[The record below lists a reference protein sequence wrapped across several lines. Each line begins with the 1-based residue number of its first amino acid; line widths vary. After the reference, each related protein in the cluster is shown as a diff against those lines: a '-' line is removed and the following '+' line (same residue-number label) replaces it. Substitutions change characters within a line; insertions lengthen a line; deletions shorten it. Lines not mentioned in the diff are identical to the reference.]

1 MAKKKKRDLA
11 KDLAEYEKSRLQSG
25 LNNLNKSLNSAEE
38 KISEVEESLYKKA
51 VGCTVTETTKK
62 ISNGRVHTETKIKQV
77 QPDQRS
83 IEYFLNNR
91 AAKKW
96 SSTPKSDDDEAL
108 TKLDE
113 ILKGVKENAAD
124 GKAE

>member
-25 LNNLNKSLNSAEE
+25 LNNLNKSLNSDEE

-62 ISNGRVHTETKIKQV
+62 ISNGRVHTETKVKQV
-77 QPDQRS
+77 QPDQRA

-91 AAKKW
+91 ASDKW
-96 SSTPKSDDDEAL
+96 KSNPTNE
-108 TKLDE
+108 E
-113 ILKGVKENAAD
+113 SGND
-124 GKAE
+124 GKIAELLEGLKDDIHE

>member
-1 MAKKKKRDLA
+1 MPKQRKKRLA
-11 KDLAEYEKSRLQSG
+11 SDIAEYEKKRLQSG
-25 LNNLNKSLNSAEE
+25 LNSPDKNLNSTERRV
-38 KISEVEESLYKKA
+38 SEVEESLYKKA

-91 AAKKW
+91 ASDKW
-96 SSTPKSDDDEAL
+96 KSNP
-108 TKLDE
+108 
-113 ILKGVKENAAD
+113 GGGENGND
-124 GKAE
+124 GKLAELMEGLKEK

>member
-25 LNNLNKSLNSAEE
+25 LNNLNKSLNSDEE

-77 QPDQRS
+77 QPDQRA

-91 AAKKW
+91 ASDKW
-96 SSTPKSDDDEAL
+96 KSNPTNE
-108 TKLDE
+108 E
-113 ILKGVKENAAD
+113 SGND
-124 GKAE
+124 GKIAELLEGLKDDIHE

>member
-1 MAKKKKRDLA
+1 MAKSRKKCIA
-11 KDLAEYEKSRLQSG
+11 KDIAEYEKKRSQCD
-25 LNNLNKSLNSAEE
+25 LNSGADSPE
-38 KISEVEESLYKKA
+38 KQISEVEKSLYKKA
-51 VGCTVTETTKK
+51 VGGTVTETTKK

-91 AAKKW
+91 ASKKW

-124 GKAE
+124 GKAK

>member
-1 MAKKKKRDLA
+1 MPKGRKKRIA
-11 KDLAEYEKSRLQSG
+11 KDIAEYEKKRSQSD
-25 LNNLNKSLNSAEE
+25 LNSVADNPE
-38 KISEVEESLYKKA
+38 KQISEVEKSLYKKA
-51 VGCTVTETTKK
+51 VGGTVTETTKK

-91 AAKKW
+91 ASKKW

>member
-1 MAKKKKRDLA
+1 MPKGRKKRIA
-11 KDLAEYEKSRLQSG
+11 KDIAEYEKKRSQSD
-25 LNNLNKSLNSAEE
+25 LNSAADSPE
-38 KISEVEESLYKKA
+38 KQISEVEKSLYKKA
-51 VGCTVTETTKK
+51 VGGTVTETTKK

-91 AAKKW
+91 ASKKW

>member
-1 MAKKKKRDLA
+1 MPKGRKKRIA
-11 KDLAEYEKSRLQSG
+11 KDIAEYEKKRSQSD
-25 LNNLNKSLNSAEE
+25 LNSAADNPE
-38 KISEVEESLYKKA
+38 KQISEVEKSLYKKA
-51 VGCTVTETTKK
+51 VGGTVTETTKK

-91 AAKKW
+91 ASKKW

>member
-25 LNNLNKSLNSAEE
+25 LNNLNKSLNSDEE

-51 VGCTVTETTKK
+51 VGGTVTETVKK
-62 ISNGRVHTETKIKQV
+62 ISNGRVHTETKVKQV
-77 QPDQRS
+77 QPDQRA

-91 AAKKW
+91 ASDKW
-96 SSTPKSDDDEAL
+96 KSNPAGAES
-108 TKLDE
+108 
-113 ILKGVKENAAD
+113 GND
-124 GKAE
+124 GKIAELLEGLKDDIHE

>member
-1 MAKKKKRDLA
+1 MAKKKKRNIA
-11 KDLAEYEKSRLQSG
+11 KDLAEYEKSRLQSD
-25 LNNLNKSLNSAEE
+25 LNSEADSPE
-38 KISEVEESLYKKA
+38 KQISEVEKSLYKKA
-51 VGCTVTETTKK
+51 VGGTVTETTKK

-91 AAKKW
+91 ASKKW

-124 GKAE
+124 GKAK

>member
-1 MAKKKKRDLA
+1 MAKKKKRDLV

-62 ISNGRVHTETKIKQV
+62 ISSGRVHTETKIKQV
-77 QPDQRS
+77 QPDQRA

-91 AAKKW
+91 ASDKW
-96 SSTPKSDDDEAL
+96 KSNPTNE
-108 TKLDE
+108 E
-113 ILKGVKENAAD
+113 SGND
-124 GKAE
+124 GKIAELLEGLKDDIHE

>member
-1 MAKKKKRDLA
+1 MAKTRKKRIA
-11 KDLAEYEKSRLQSG
+11 KDIAEYEKKRLQSD
-25 LNNLNKSLNSAEE
+25 LNSAADSPE
-38 KISEVEESLYKKA
+38 KQISEVEKSLYKKA
-51 VGCTVTETTKK
+51 VGGTVTETTKK

-91 AAKKW
+91 ASKKW